1 MRQIS
6 FSKVFMTIVMILT
19 AVCVSFSFTSCGEK
33 DYLIDPNP
41 TPKPDPDPINPEW
54 YVYDVFKSDC
64 KATSIDWKSSKNVTL
79 TKSTRAFSD
88 EEQEG
93 YAQASVSHSYTAD
106 IEYRDKND
114 KDKQKHEPKVTKLH
128 NRLVHPLV
136 WAEQE
141 HGVCFC

>member
-19 AVCVSFSFTSCGEK
+19 AMCVSFSFTSCGEK
-33 DYLIDPNP
+33 DYLIDPDP
-41 TPKPDPDPINPEW
+41 APKPDPDPINPEW

-64 KATSIDWKSSKNVTL
+64 KATGIDWKSSENVTL

-114 KDKQKHEPKVTKLH
+114 KDKQKHDQKSQSYTTDLFT
-128 NRLVHPLV
+128 RLYGLRMNMV
-136 WAEQE
+136 
-141 HGVCFC
+141 